1 MPFRYIKTTS
11 TAVATKS
18 VLFNG
23 SNQYLSVANNAAFN
37 FGTGDLTIEFWIYFT
52 AVGSGRAVTSWSLVG
67 GVSGTWSVGIGNTS
81 LSFTEVI
88 VGEPGP
94 SATFSS
100 ILNTWVHIAVSRSS
114 GTTKLFLNGSQVA
127 SAAQTTNFNNTSY
140 PVYVSM
146 SPSIPAYISN
156 LRILKGTALYTS
168 NFTAPT
174 APLTAIANTSLL
186 TCNADTIVD
195 SSNNNFAITNNGSAT
210 VSSVV
215 PFNAVGYGYK
225 FKNVSNPTSGLAG
238 TQKAIFGYG
247 STGTVTAITNLV
259 SNTGV
264 VANDTTGV
272 GTAREYPAATQYGTD
287 KAIFG
292 YGYINS
298 NPGVSMTNLVS
309 NTGVVS
315 ADTTGVGTAR
325 YSLAAAGYGTDKAI
339 FGYGFTAVAVS
350 MTNLVSNTGVVSN
363 DTTGIGTARWALSAA
378 GYGSDKAIFGY
389 GYNGSSNFSITNL
402 VSNTGVVSTDTT
414 GVGTIRRSGAAAGYG
429 TDKAIFGYGFTTS
442 VVSIINLVSNTGVV
456 ATDTTGV
463 GTARAGLAMA
473 GYGSD
478 KAIFGYGTTG
488 TVTAVT
494 NLVSNTGVVATDTT
508 GVGTARSNLAAAGFS
523 ANTDLAQGGLKFK
536 KVFADPVT
544 SIITSGLVLNLDASN
559 ASSYAGSGTSW
570 FDLSGNGNNGT
581 LTNGP
586 TFNSANGGSI
596 VFDGSNDYI
605 SIGSQNIV
613 GTGTSAFTGE
623 LWWYINKTLA
633 NGEYIMPIRIKQDTE
648 FFVSLYNPSGT
659 YNIIPTFRLS
669 TQYGTP
675 VTNSDYINKWICM
688 QFVYTGGNKNTASSY
703 KFYINGAQ
711 IAVGSNSFGA
721 AGGEG
726 ANCNIIGAD
735 GNSGCNTF
743 FTSGVMKGNIASYRL
758 YTGELTAAQLLQNYN
773 ATKTKFGL

>member
-1 MPFRYIKTTS
+1 MPFKLSKTTS

-581 LTNGP
+581 LVNGVGY
-586 TFNSANGGSI
+586 NSANGGALT
-596 VFDGSNDYI
+596 FDGVNDFVI
-605 SIGSQNIV
+605 ITLPS
-613 GTGTSAFTGE
+613 TTS
-623 LWWYINKTLA
+623 
-633 NGEYIMPIRIKQDTE
+633 
-648 FFVSLYNPSGT
+648 YNTFT
-659 YNIIPTFRLS
+659 YNSWIYATSNSGYRTIIDQDNDDWALFSFNGQLKSYDPEFSSGYVFNLNQWYNVVMS
-669 TQYGTP
+669 HADGGP
-675 VTNSDYINKWICM
+675 VLFYVNGSL
-688 QFVYTGGNKNTASSY
+688 VYTSSNTSINHTTSYFGIGAGIISPTTADEFWSGKIAQASIYNRALTASE
-703 KFYINGAQ
+703 
-711 IAVGSNSFGA
+711 V
-721 AGGEG
+721 
-726 ANCNIIGAD
+726 
-735 GNSGCNTF
+735 
-743 FTSGVMKGNIASYRL
+743 
-758 YTGELTAAQLLQNYN
+758 LQNYN
-773 ATKTKFGL
+773 VTKTKFGL